1 MGREFEGKTGY
12 VEVRDGG
19 RLVYSGYYLNGKLF
33 VVDAPALNRIWYKGL
48 LSEVEYENE
57 RMGNPM
63 RYAYEKYGE
72 KYIEHLRKVHEGN
85 TGGG

>member
-48 LSEVEYENE
+48 LSDHGGWRSN
-57 RMGNPM
+57 RF
-63 RYAYEKYGE
+63 RWRA
-72 KYIEHLRKVHEGN
+72 LRII
-85 TGGG
+85 